1 MAVYVFKAKN
11 VSGKIMQGSVQAAN
25 EAEARV
31 RLRAEQLVPIVVKL
45 KSDKVAVGASAA
57 SGKRHGGKLN
67 KVKPK
72 ELQIFTRQFAVLI
85 SSGVPILQSMESMAS
100 GSKSPGMIS
109 TLNDIV
115 LQLNK
120 GKRLYEAMAGHPLIF
135 DRMYVN
141 LVRAGEEGGVLEEI
155 LKRLATHIEK
165 SIKLRGKI
173 KGAMVYPAAIIM
185 VAFLVITAIMIFV
198 IPSFV
203 EMFEQNKVELPGL
216 TVMVINLSNLF
227 TEYWYIVIGGFVGSI
242 ALIKSYY
249 ATTGGREVLDKYMLA
264 VPVLGDV
271 LLKGAVAA
279 FSRTMATMLKAGVR
293 IGECLEIA
301 STTVGNVVIER
312 SILKSRDSIE
322 KGRTLAEP
330 FQKDKYMPLMVSQM
344 IAIGEQTGSLD
355 NMLEKIADF
364 YEDEVET
371 AAAALTSLMEPILMV
386 VLGGIIAVLVVAM
399 YLPIFK
405 MADAVL

>member
-1 MAVYVFKAKN
+1 MAVFVFKAKSVN
-11 VSGKIMQGSVQAAN
+11 GKVLQGEINAETES
-25 EAEARV
+25 EARV
-31 RLRAEQLVPIVVKL
+31 RLRAEQLVPIVIKL
-45 KSDKVAVGASAA
+45 KSRAGGSA
-57 SGKRHGGKLN
+57 SGKTSSGN
-67 KVKPK
+67 KKGNRVKPK

-85 SSGVPILQSMESMAS
+85 SSGVPILQSMESMS
-100 GSKSPGMIS
+100 TGSKSPGMIA

-120 GKRLYEAMAGHPLIF
+120 GKRLFEAMALHPFVF

-165 SIKLRGKI
+165 SIKLKGKI
-173 KGAMVYPAAIIM
+173 KGAMVYPASIIV
-185 VAFLVITAIMIFV
+185 VAFLVIAAIMIFV

-203 EMFEQNKVELPGL
+203 EMFEQNGVELPWL
-216 TVMVINLSNLF
+216 TVQVINASKTF
-227 TEYWYIVIGGFVGSI
+227 TQYWYLIFGGLIGTFFG
-242 ALIKSYY
+242 IKSYY
-249 ATTGGREVLDKYMLA
+249 ATTGGRLVLDKYLLA
-264 VPVLGDV
+264 IPVVGDV
-271 LLKGAVAA
+271 LQKGAVASFA
-279 FSRTMATMLKAGVR
+279 RTMATMLKAGVR

-301 STTVGNVVIER
+301 GTTVGNVVIEN

-322 KGRTLAEP
+322 KGRALADP
-330 FQKDKYMPLMVSQM
+330 FKDDKYIPLMVTQM
-344 IAIGEQTGSLD
+344 ISIGEQTGSLD
-355 NMLEKIADF
+355 TMLEKIADF

-371 AAAALTSLMEPILMV
+371 ASAALMSLMEPILMV
-386 VLGGIIAVLVVAM
+386 FLGGIIAILVVAM